1 VFADVIFCVN
11 MLNSERK
18 RFFIIDGYAIL
29 YRSHFALIRN
39 PLITSYGLHTSA
51 LYGFVNH
58 ILKLLKAEKPDYFV
72 CAFDSKEKTFRH
84 DMYVEYKANRPPMP
98 EELQSQLSHLWEIL
112 EFMNIPV
119 LKKPGVE
126 ADDIIGT
133 LAVDADKKGLHTY
146 IVSGDKDFMQLI
158 NDNIY
163 MYSPGNRKSPKPI
176 IYNPEKVIE
185 RWGLPPDK
193 IIDFLGLM
201 GDTADN
207 IPGVPGV
214 GEKTAVKLLKK
225 FGSLESAL
233 ENADKITN
241 KRVHNGLIEGVEKAK
256 LSKELVKILTDVEL
270 SLEIKD
276 LERKPINLNDTIS
289 KFTELEFHAFVKQLQ
304 KENSI
309 KNDPKP
315 EINKKYT
322 KIVDKKALD
331 VLAKALSN
339 SKQFSINL
347 LTSELSP
354 MVAQIIGISLSIKVN
369 ESYYIPI
376 QYKEKTK
383 NNFGDND
390 LQYVL
395 DRLSDILENDSILK
409 IGHNIKAD
417 LLILKKH
424 KIKVNGISFDS
435 MVAAHLINPSA
446 RSNSL
451 DTLSLEYLNYEMI
464 SIEDLVGKS
473 RNKIKINEVELDNL
487 LNYACENADIILQL
501 EKIIK
506 KKLLESD
513 LHDYYM
519 KIEVPLINV
528 LLNMEYQGTYVNA
541 KLLKSMSEKI
551 SLILNDLREKI
562 FEFSD
567 EEFNLNSTQQLANLL
582 FDTLDLPQIKKRST
596 AEEVLKQLQIYHE
609 LPSLILGYRKYNKL
623 KTTYLDSLPQLI
635 NENTDRIHS
644 TFNQTVAAT
653 GRLSSTNPNFQNIPI
668 RSNEGKEIRKSFS
681 AQVDGWK
688 ILSADYSQIE
698 LRIMAHFSQDT
709 ELIESFNNHEDIHT
723 RTASKVYKVP
733 LDQVQP
739 DMRST
744 AKIVN
749 FGIMYGAGPFR
760 LSQELGIPR
769 KESMAIIDSYFEQY
783 PGIKKYIISTIE
795 MARTQ
800 KFVETIKGR
809 KRPVWDADSENGLRR
824 KAAERMA
831 INMPIQGSA
840 AEMIKIAMIDIQNE
854 IQVNNMKSKM
864 VLQIHDELLFE
875 FPIEEEKELVRLV
888 IDKMENAMKLSVP
901 LIVDYG
907 IGDNWYDAH

>member
-1 VFADVIFCVN
+1 
-11 MLNSERK
+11 
-18 RFFIIDGYAIL
+18 
-29 YRSHFALIRN
+29 
-39 PLITSYGLHTSA
+39 
-51 LYGFVNH
+51 
-58 ILKLLKAEKPDYFV
+58 
-72 CAFDSKEKTFRH
+72 
-84 DMYVEYKANRPPMP
+84 
-98 EELQSQLSHLWEIL
+98 
-112 EFMNIPV
+112 
-119 LKKPGVE
+119 
-126 ADDIIGT
+126 
-133 LAVDADKKGLHTY
+133 
-146 IVSGDKDFMQLI
+146 
-158 NDNIY
+158 
-163 MYSPGNRKSPKPI
+163 
-176 IYNPEKVIE
+176 
-185 RWGLPPDK
+185 
-193 IIDFLGLM
+193 
-201 GDTADN
+201 
-207 IPGVPGV
+207 
-214 GEKTAVKLLKK
+214 
-225 FGSLESAL
+225 
-233 ENADKITN
+233 
-241 KRVHNGLIEGVEKAK
+241 
-256 LSKELVKILTDVEL
+256 
-270 SLEIKD
+270 
-276 LERKPINLNDTIS
+276 
-289 KFTELEFHAFVKQLQ
+289 
-304 KENSI
+304 
-309 KNDPKP
+309 
-315 EINKKYT
+315 
-322 KIVDKKALD
+322 
-331 VLAKALSN
+331 
-339 SKQFSINL
+339 
-347 LTSELSP
+347 
-354 MVAQIIGISLSIKVN
+354 
-369 ESYYIPI
+369 
-376 QYKEKTK
+376 
-383 NNFGDND
+383 
-390 LQYVL
+390 
-395 DRLSDILENDSILK
+395 
-409 IGHNIKAD
+409 
-417 LLILKKH
+417 
-424 KIKVNGISFDS
+424 
-435 MVAAHLINPSA
+435 
-446 RSNSL
+446 
-451 DTLSLEYLNYEMI
+451 
-464 SIEDLVGKS
+464 
-473 RNKIKINEVELDNL
+473 
-487 LNYACENADIILQL
+487 
-501 EKIIK
+501 
-506 KKLLESD
+506 
-513 LHDYYM
+513 M
-519 KIEVPLINV
+519 KIEDPLINV

-709 ELIESFNNHEDIHT
+709 ELIESFNNNEDIHT

-783 PGIKKYIISTIE
+783 PGIKKYISSTIE

-907 IGDNWYDAH
+907 IGDKWYDAH